1 MRARGDRWKISGPYG
16 IFSFPEVVMYGRR
29 SHGLRRNGLPRIR
42 RVIEPAFWASFLNI
56 VVRSEQGHRHRMHV
70 LPDRSIA
77 SIRQRVSPDAVG
89 ERDETGKF
97 YRRKKKLFPV
107 RRIVF
112 LSFTKSCFFAIR
124 AVVLKSI
131 ASSVRG
137 CARPVLSR
145 RVSLILR
152 GSWQSK
158 LHSPRRSTYDRRA
171 IFFKMVFFIFASCT
185 KRIKSRSDFDENII
199 RVIAS

>member
-1 MRARGDRWKISGPYG
+1 
-16 IFSFPEVVMYGRR
+16 
-29 SHGLRRNGLPRIR
+29 
-42 RVIEPAFWASFLNI
+42 
-56 VVRSEQGHRHRMHV
+56 MHV

-97 YRRKKKLFPV
+97 SASKKRKLFPV

-145 RVSLILR
+145 RVSLI
-152 GSWQSK
+152 
-158 LHSPRRSTYDRRA
+158 
-171 IFFKMVFFIFASCT
+171 
-185 KRIKSRSDFDENII
+185 
-199 RVIAS
+199 